1 MDVREEI
8 LTLRRQL
15 EHANFLYYVKDAPE
29 ISDFEYDALM
39 RRLEELEAAHP
50 EYASPDSPTQH
61 VGGYAL
67 NTFAQVRHQ
76 VPLESL
82 QDVFSFDELR
92 AFGARMDGALTQ
104 THDYS
109 VEPKIDGLSMSLEY
123 ENGVFVRGATRGDG
137 ITGEDVTENLRTL
150 RNLPL
155 TLENAPAKLIVRGE
169 VYMSHEV
176 FAALNAERE
185 LLEQPL
191 LANPRNAAA
200 GSVRQQDPKVAA
212 ARKLDIIIFN
222 LQFDSDRTF
231 AAHTETLDYLASLG
245 FPVVP
250 YQRCETL
257 DACCARIDWIG
268 DNRETFPFDIDGA
281 VIKINDLAQ
290 RQYLGSTAK
299 FPRWAVAYKYPP
311 EKKESRVR
319 DIVVQVGRTGVL
331 TPKAVIEPV
340 RLAGTTVT
348 NATLHNQ
355 DFIDNL
361 DLRIGDTVLVQKA
374 GEIIPEIL
382 SVVREKRPEGTVPF
396 HMPDTCPECGAPV
409 VRDPDGA
416 ALRCTGAECPAQRLR
431 NIAHFASRE
440 AMDIDGLGI
449 SLCQSLIE
457 AGLVHS
463 PAELYALEP
472 QSVAALDHMGK
483 KSAENLMAAIEKS
496 KDAGMARLLCAFG
509 IRQVGQKA
517 ARVLAMHF
525 GTLDK
530 LMAATEEELMAI
542 PDVGPTTAAYLRAWF
557 DNPQSQHQIRL
568 LRDAGVSFDS
578 REQVVDR
585 RFAGKTFVLT
595 GALEQAQK
603 TVESRNFQ
611 ARKSTLEF
619 DDVMNVQRNL
629 IYEQR
634 RKVLDGED
642 IRENIQGMV
651 RDTIAETVGN
661 IPPENADDLA
671 ERVAP
676 LTRLFVRP
684 GEIVYH
690 DGMTVEEL
698 NETLAAIAA
707 DVYARRE
714 EAFGPMP
721 DGTPLMRELERVV
734 MLRVVDEYWMDHIDA
749 MDNLRRGIGLRG
761 YGNIKPIDAYK
772 KEGFDMFEAMIS
784 GIRSEVVRRIYTVRV
799 RKEERVERKS
809 VTKNAVANAG
819 GDASVRKQPVKK
831 VKKPGRNDPCPCGKL
846 RPNGLPMKYKD
857 CCGKNQ

>member
-29 ISDFEYDALM
+29 ISDFEYDTLM

-104 THDYS
+104 AHDYC

-155 TLENAPAKLIVRGE
+155 KLDNAPAKLIVRGE

-231 AAHTETLDYLASLG
+231 ATHTETLDYLASLG

-382 SVVREKRPEGTVPF
+382 SVVRDKRPEGTVPF

-416 ALRCTGAECPAQRLR
+416 ALRCTGAECPAQLSR
-431 NIAHFASRE
+431 NLAHFVSRE
-440 AMDIDGLGI
+440 AMNIDGLGSAI
-449 SLCQSLIE
+449 IDLLIE
-457 AGLVHS
+457 EKMVS
-463 PAELYALEP
+463 NPADLYALDY
-472 QSVAALDHMGK
+472 AAFAKLPGQGK
-483 KSAENLMAAIEKS
+483 KSAANLKAAIEAS
-496 KDAGMARLLCAFG
+496 KQNDLARLLCALG
-509 IRQVGQKA
+509 IRQVGSKA
-517 ARVLAMHF
+517 AKVLASTF
-525 GTLDK
+525 GSLDA
-530 LMAATEEELMAI
+530 LQHASLEDLTAV
-542 PDVGPTTAAYLRAWF
+542 PDIGETTAQNILDYFAS
-557 DNPQSQHQIRL
+557 PQSQDLIDRL
-568 LRDAGVSFDS
+568 RVAGVNFMSTN
-578 REQVVDR
+578 QVTDT

-595 GALEQAQK
+595 GAL
-603 TVESRNFQ
+603 S
-611 ARKSTLEF
+611 
-619 DDVMNVQRNL
+619 
-629 IYEQR
+629 
-634 RKVLDGED
+634 
-642 IRENIQGMV
+642 
-651 RDTIAETVGN
+651 
-661 IPPENADDLA
+661 
-671 ERVAP
+671 
-676 LTRLFVRP
+676 LF
-684 GEIVYH
+684 
-690 DGMTVEEL
+690 T
-698 NETLAAIAA
+698 
-707 DVYARRE
+707 RE
-714 EAFGPMP
+714 EATEKIESFG
-721 DGTPLMRELERVV
+721 GKAASSVSKKTTYVV
-734 MLRVVDEYWMDHIDA
+734 AGE
-749 MDNLRRGIGLRG
+749 
-761 YGNIKPIDAYK
+761 
-772 KEGFDMFEAMIS
+772 
-784 GIRSEVVRRIYTVRV
+784 
-799 RKEERVERKS
+799 
-809 VTKNAVANAG
+809 NAG
-819 GDASVRKQPVKK
+819 S
-831 VKKPGRNDPCPCGKL
+831 KL
-846 RPNGLPMKYKD
+846 RKAQELGVPVLSE
-857 CCGKNQ
+857 QEFLELLQ